1 MARCRSNEAAEPMS
15 DAHFDEVDLVLD
27 LNSEDESGL
36 PWSFIDEARD
46 PSAITEGG
54 WIIVGERTSRAVAQ
68 IAEVEGNVVRVRPL
82 PGPVD
87 RHRHL
92 LRKRTAWQLFRRA
105 VGEAQ
110 SPGPIHLEEQG
121 RSLPNR

>member
-1 MARCRSNEAAEPMS
+1 MKMS

-36 PWSFIDEARD
+36 PWSFIDEAQNAG
-46 PSAITEGG
+46 AITEGA
-54 WIIVGERTSRAVAQ
+54 WIIVGQGTSRAVAQ
-68 IAEVEGNVVRVRPL
+68 IAEVEGDVVRVRPL

-92 LRKRTAWQLFRRA
+92 LHKRTA
-105 VGEAQ
+105 
-110 SPGPIHLEEQG
+110 
-121 RSLPNR
+121 